1 MNEDQ
6 TLQAQHLLRSLP
18 KFTSGLAAFELLS
31 PQTAR
36 VKLDDGT
43 QFRVS
48 VELWSE
54 EQATGG
60 WEQAATALGRE
71 LGRMNTRLN
80 ELEEWRVK
88 QTDFTKRLDTD
99 LIAAQD
105 QLAAQEQTV
114 GELAEPSGT

>member
-54 EQATGG
+54 EQTAGG
-60 WEQAATALGRE
+60 WEQAATALGNE
-71 LGRMNTRLN
+71 LGTHHASLTTLEKDRSIHAARLQAVEKALK
-80 ELEEWRVK
+80 ELAM
-88 QTDFTKRLDTD
+88 L
-99 LIAAQD
+99 QD
-105 QLAAQEQTV
+105 ELATQV